1 MRVSLFLYLVVF
13 LVFSP
18 AFGKIDVNIVSES
31 IVRVRAHKNDRVI
44 AEGSGFV
51 VNEEG
56 YVLTNAHLLVDAER
70 LTILVPKTSAEML
83 SQQIF
88 ANRDM
93 NLALLRVQGL
103 DLPPLNLSEQGAAIG
118 RIVQTLKSSA
128 QAGFQVA
135 QGTIG
140 AYQDVPGKTVR
151 DPVVH
156 LLQHNA
162 MVTARAFGMPLFNE
176 CGDVVAINLP
186 DPDSG
191 RWPFRKEEPR
201 GTIFALRSGD
211 IIAVLKGRKIAH
223 SVVKEECLSAIE
235 RAEQEKKLAED
246 RIKAARDSAQAIAKT
261 ARDRARAE
269 RAARLA
275 AEKAKAQADSVSKAV
290 ADSINAAQQALER
303 EKEDRIAAQKAA
315 DSLAAVHQQKQKETS
330 QRLQLIIISGAA
342 LVILVLLGW
351 FLFARTKKAQLRSA
365 SSLLNKAEHE
375 AEAAREAAAQAP
387 QPAPFKCL
395 LEGQDNTGQPFA
407 LSIPALAL
415 PSGATLGRSP
425 TSAEFIIDHEAVSRE
440 HIRLIYTDGD
450 LYVEDLNA
458 LNGTR
463 LNGRLLNPHEQ
474 VGLQNNDQLEIGPVV
489 FQVRLIQE

>member
-1 MRVSLFLYLVVF
+1 MSMSYRKALYGCVLTRMT
-13 LVFSP
+13 
-18 AFGKIDVNIVSES
+18 G
-31 IVRVRAHKNDRVI
+31 VI

-70 LTILVPKTSAEML
+70 LTVLVTKTGAEML

-88 ANRDM
+88 ASRDM

-140 AYQDVPGKTVR
+140 THQDVPGKTVR
-151 DPVVH
+151 NPVVH

-162 MVTARAFGMPLFNE
+162 MVTAKGFGMPLFNE
-176 CGDVVAINLP
+176 CGDVVGINLP

-211 IIAVLKGRKIAH
+211 IIGVLKGRKIAH
-223 SVVKEECLSAIE
+223 SVIKEECLSAI
-235 RAEQEKKLAED
+235 EQEKKLAED
-246 RIKAARDSAQAIAKT
+246 RIKAARDSAEAVAKA
-261 ARDRARAE
+261 ARDKARAE
-269 RAARLA
+269 RVARLA
-275 AEKAKAQADSVSKAV
+275 AEKAKARADSISKAV

-315 DSLAAVHQQKQKETS
+315 DSLAAVHQQEQKKTS
-330 QRLQLIIISGAA
+330 QRLQLVVLSGGA

-351 FLFARTKKAQLRSA
+351 FLFARRKKAQLQSA
-365 SSLLNKAEHE
+365 SSLLSEAEHE
-375 AEAAREAAAQAP
+375 AEAARQSAAQAP
-387 QPAPFKCL
+387 QLAPFKCL
-395 LEGQDNTGQPFA
+395 LEGKDNTGQPFA

-440 HIRLIYTDGD
+440 HIRLSYTDGD

-474 VGLQNNDQLEIGPVV
+474 VVLQNNDQLEIGPVV

>member
-1 MRVSLFLYLVVF
+1 MRVFLFLYLVVF

-18 AFGKIDVNIVSES
+18 VFAKIDVDVVSES
-31 IVRVRAHKNDRVI
+31 IVRVRAHKNDRII

-56 YVLTNAHLLVDAER
+56 YVITNAHLLVDAER
-70 LTILVPKTSAEML
+70 LTILVPKTGAEML

-88 ANRDM
+88 AYQDM

-128 QAGFQVA
+128 QAGLQVA
-135 QGTIG
+135 QGTVG
-140 AYQDVPGKTVR
+140 THQDVPGKTVR

-186 DPDSG
+186 DPDIG
-191 RWPFRKEEPR
+191 RWPFRREEPR

-211 IIAVLKGRKIAH
+211 IIAALKGRKISH
-223 SVVKEECLSAIE
+223 SVVQEECLSAI
-235 RAEQEKKLAED
+235 EQEKKLAED
-246 RIKAARDSAQAIAKT
+246 RIKATRDSAQAIARA
-261 ARDRARAE
+261 ARNKARAE
-269 RAARLA
+269 RTARLA
-275 AEKAKAQADSVSKAV
+275 AEKAKARADSISKAV
-290 ADSINAAQQALER
+290 ADSIHAAQQALER

-315 DSLAAVHQQKQKETS
+315 DSLAAVHQQEQKETS
-330 QRLQLIIISGAA
+330 QRLQLIIISGGA
-342 LVILVLLGW
+342 LVLLVLLGW
-351 FLFARTKKAQLRSA
+351 FLFARRKKAQLQSA
-365 SSLLNKAEHE
+365 SSLLSEAEHE
-375 AEAAREAAAQAP
+375 AEAARQAAAQAP
-387 QPAPFKCL
+387 QLAPFKCL

-440 HIRLIYTDGD
+440 HIRLTYTDGD

-463 LNGRLLNPHEQ
+463 LNGRSLNPHEQ
-474 VGLQNNDQLEIGPVV
+474 VVLQNNDQIEIGPVT